1 MNKFFQIRNGFRN
14 RIVRMY
20 NYPLIKLGINTFL
33 LGLFLMILGAPH
45 EVSGGAAAVVGTIGG
60 AKLAFTPLILRFK
73 KDGLEGDNLK
83 FLDDLEKRISL
94 QPNSEAKTEL
104 LNLIKESTKG
114 YEELAARMKDFDSD
128 KLKLL
133 QEFLGTDDKGIRSI
147 LSKQGTAIQELVA
160 KLQAKPEDLSIRGQI
175 DKWRETN
182 KEALASL
189 KAGTKANLTALEIR
203 LNSPMTPANTL
214 NGSAYIPRPEFE
226 NGATEIV
233 RPRLTFWETL
243 FKGRSSSSVYV
254 WVNKKNPEGSAG
266 WIGPGVAKP
275 GISLELA
282 SETSI
287 AKKVAASAKVALE
300 LLNDVEGFA
309 SYVESELRFQ
319 VDEETNSKLMDSV
332 ASASEPEGIKQ
343 LSVAYTLVGVVTQN
357 PNNWDALI
365 AVETQLEAGN
375 LMGEITHFV
384 NPVDYANM
392 ILTKAQSQGQLFIPA
407 TPSGR
412 IIKDNNIPVGTF
424 QSAILRYYEI
434 KIYQDYTVTYGLADD
449 DFLKNLISLVGERR
463 LHQFSKENYTGFAIR
478 DTFANVKAAID
489 AEAIP

>member
-1 MNKFFQIRNGFRN
+1 MNKFFQIRNGFRE
-14 RIVRMY
+14 RVVRMY

-33 LGLFLMILGAPH
+33 IGFILMLFGAPLA
-45 EVSGGAAAVVGTIGG
+45 VSGGAVALTGTVGA

-73 KDGLEGDNLK
+73 KEGLDGDNLK
-83 FLDDLEKRISL
+83 FLNDLEQRISL

-104 LNLIKESTKG
+104 LNIIKESTKG

-147 LSKQGTAIQELVA
+147 LTKQGTAIQELVA
-160 KLQAKPEDLSIRGQI
+160 KLDKKPEDLSVRGQI
-175 DKWRETN
+175 DKWRESN
-182 KEALASL
+182 KTALEEL
-189 KAGTKANLTALEIR
+189 KAGKKANLSPLEIR

-226 NGATEIV
+226 SGATEIV

-243 FKGRSSSSVYV
+243 IKGRSSSSVYV
-254 WVNKKNPEGSAG
+254 WVNKKNPEGAAG

-309 SYVESELRFQ
+309 SFVEGELRFQ
-319 VDEETNSKLMDSV
+319 VDSETNDKLMDSV
-332 ASASEPEGIKQ
+332 ASATEPEGIKQ
-343 LSVAYTLVGVVTQN
+343 LSVAYTLDGVETTN

-375 LMGEITHFV
+375 LAGEITHFV

-392 ILTKAQSQGQLFIPA
+392 ILTKAQSQGQLYIPK
-407 TPSGR
+407 TPTGR
-412 IIKDNNIPVGTF
+412 IIKDNNLPAGTF
-424 QSAILRYYEI
+424 QSAILQYYEI

-463 LHQFSKENYTGFAIR
+463 IHQFSKENYTGFAIR
-478 DTFANVKAAID
+478 DTFDNVKAAID
-489 AEAIP
+489 GEAP